1 MMFKKNKLRE
11 WLLSLKKHED
21 DSNAE
26 MSFFGHL
33 DVLRKHLIRAALAIA
48 ITTAWAFSYYDFIFD
63 KIILGPKKADF
74 LTYRT
79 MCWIAERFK
88 LGTDYCLKEINF
100 KIINTE
106 MAGQFNL
113 QLNSSVIIG
122 IILGFP
128 YLLFE
133 IWLFIKPALR
143 VKERKAA
150 SGFVFYASILFLSG
164 ILFGYYII
172 APYSIRFL
180 VGFHVSE
187 VIENQITIDS
197 YLSSIVTL
205 TLGTGIIFEMP
216 VIVLIFSG
224 LGLLT
229 PKLMRSSRR
238 YAIVIMLIIAAV
250 VTPTPDIQT
259 MLIVFVPLM
268 ILYEISIMVAIRVEQ
283 KTIRTVHAGIR

>member
-1 MMFKKNKLRE
+1 MKKKYIGGWFQE
-11 WLLSLKKHED
+11 KKKHYIGD
-21 DSNAE
+21 KAE
-26 MSFFGHL
+26 MSFFDHL
-33 DVLRKHLIRAALAIA
+33 DVLRKHLIRASIAIA
-48 ITTAWAFSYYDFIFD
+48 ITTIWAFNYYDYIFD
-63 KIILGPKKADF
+63 EIILGPKKANF
-74 LTYRT
+74 WTYRM
-79 MCWIAERFK
+79 MCELSNRFN
-88 LGTDYCLKEINF
+88 LGPEYCLKEIKF

-113 QLNSSVIIG
+113 QLNSSVIVG

-133 IWLFIKPALR
+133 LWLFVKPALNHR
-143 VKERKAA
+143 EKNA
-150 SGFVFYASILFLSG
+150 SNGFLFYTSLLFALG

-187 VIENQITIDS
+187 VIENQITVDS

-205 TLGTGIIFEMP
+205 SLGTGIIFEMP
-216 VIVLIFSG
+216 IVVLILSK

-229 PKLMRSSRR
+229 PELMRSSRR

-259 MLIVFVPLM
+259 MLIVFIPLL
-268 ILYEISIMVAIRVEQ
+268 ILYEISILVAGRV
-283 KTIRTVHAGIR
+283 KKN

>member
-1 MMFKKNKLRE
+1 MSESNKLRK
-11 WLLSLKKHED
+11 WFLRSKNQ
-21 DSNAE
+21 DSGDHGE
-26 MSFFGHL
+26 MSFFAHL
-33 DVLRKHLIRAALAIA
+33 DVLRKHLIRSALVIA
-48 ITTAWAFSYYDFIFD
+48 LTTIWAFCYYDFVFD

-74 LTYRT
+74 PTYRI
-79 MCWIAERFK
+79 MCWISDRFN
-88 LGTDYCLKEINF
+88 LGTSYCLKEISF

-113 QLNSSVIIG
+113 QLNSSVIVG

-133 IWLFIKPALR
+133 LWLFIKPALHLR
-143 VKERKAA
+143 ERKAA
-150 SGFVFYASILFLSG
+150 RGFVFYATLLFLLG

-216 VIVLIFSG
+216 IVVLILSG

-238 YAIVIMLIIAAV
+238 YAVVIMLIIAAV

-259 MLIVFVPLM
+259 MLIVFLPLM
-268 ILYEISIMVAIRVEQ
+268 ILYEISIMVAVRVERKNMQ
-283 KTIRTVHAGIR
+283 AQG

>member
-1 MMFKKNKLRE
+1 
-11 WLLSLKKHED
+11 
-21 DSNAE
+21 

-33 DVLRKHLIRAALAIA
+33 DVLRKHLIRSALAIA
-48 ITTAWAFSYYDFIFD
+48 MTTSWAFIYYDFVFD

-74 LTYRT
+74 LTYRM
-79 MCWIAERFK
+79 MCWISEHFHLSAA
-88 LGTDYCLKEINF
+88 YCLKEINF

-133 IWLFIKPALR
+133 IWLFIKPALNLR
-143 VKERKAA
+143 ERKAA
-150 SGFVFYASILFLSG
+150 SGFVFYASLLFLLG
-164 ILFGYYII
+164 IFFGYYII

-216 VIVLIFSG
+216 IIVLILSG

-238 YAIVIMLIIAAV
+238 YAVVIMLIIAAV

-259 MLIVFVPLM
+259 MLIVFLPLM
-268 ILYEISIMVAIRVEQ
+268 ILYEISIMVALRVERNAMQPQ
-283 KTIRTVHAGIR
+283 KVRQI

>member
-1 MMFKKNKLRE
+1 MLNKNTLRG
-11 WLLSLKKHED
+11 WLSDLKNRGNNR
-21 DSNAE
+21 SGE

-33 DVLRKHLIRAALAIA
+33 DVLRKHLIRSALAIA
-48 ITTAWAFSYYDFIFD
+48 MTTSWAFIYYDFVFD

-74 LTYRT
+74 LTYRM
-79 MCWIAERFK
+79 MCWISEHFHLSAA
-88 LGTDYCLKEINF
+88 YCLKEINF

-133 IWLFIKPALR
+133 IWLFIKPALNLR
-143 VKERKAA
+143 ERKAA
-150 SGFVFYASILFLSG
+150 SGFVFYASLLFLLG
-164 ILFGYYII
+164 IFFGYYII

-216 VIVLIFSG
+216 IIVLILSG

-238 YAIVIMLIIAAV
+238 YAVVIMLIIAAV

-259 MLIVFVPLM
+259 MLIVFLPLM
-268 ILYEISIMVAIRVEQ
+268 ILYEISIMVALRVERNAMQPQ
-283 KTIRTVHAGIR
+283 KVRQI